1 MALAC
6 VLDASAAVRLI
17 LADPAAADL
26 AERVGG
32 AALVLAPELMLSEL
46 ANTLWKLQRADRL
59 NDLDPQELLAEALAL
74 ACHLNHPVYDCL
86 YLALARAGSGQPDQQ
101 RSAPERPGRKGVALS
116 PGDTSSRPHPPL
128 ELLQHPIKL
137 AAERSR
143 SEAGGSNCI
152 ETIPRSRLL
161 HLDVGMHLIKNSG
174 IYPSSSKCYPQNA
187 LTIV

>member
-32 AALVLAPELMLSEL
+32 AALVLAPELMLNEL

-59 NDLDPQELLAEALAL
+59 NDLDPQELLAEARELVDRLEPDRHLQAEALAL

-86 YLALARAGSGQPDQQ
+86 YLALARREAASLISSD
-101 RSAPERPGRKGVALS
+101 RRLNAL
-116 PGDTSSRPHPPL
+116 
-128 ELLQHPIKL
+128 
-137 AAERSR
+137 AERVL
-143 SEAGGSNCI
+143 
-152 ETIPRSRLL
+152 P
-161 HLDVGMHLIKNSG
+161 
-174 IYPSSSKCYPQNA
+174 
-187 LTIV
+187 

>member
-32 AALVLAPELMLSEL
+32 AALVLAPELMLTEL

-59 NDLDPQELLAEALAL
+59 NDLDPQELLAEARELVDRLEPDRHLQAEALAL

-86 YLALARAGSGQPDQQ
+86 YLALARREAAS
-101 RSAPERPGRKGVALS
+101 LI
-116 PGDTSSRPHPPL
+116 SSDR
-128 ELLQHPIKL
+128 
-137 AAERSR
+137 
-143 SEAGGSNCI
+143 
-152 ETIPRSRLL
+152 RL
-161 HLDVGMHLIKNSG
+161 
-174 IYPSSSKCYPQNA
+174 NA
-187 LTIV
+187 LAQRVLP

>member
-32 AALVLAPELMLSEL
+32 AALVLAPELMLTEL

-59 NDLDPQELLAEALAL
+59 NDLDPQELLAEARELVDRLEPDRHLQAEALAL

-86 YLALARAGSGQPDQQ
+86 YLALAR
-101 RSAPERPGRKGVALS
+101 PEAASLISSDRRLNAL
-116 PGDTSSRPHPPL
+116 
-128 ELLQHPIKL
+128 
-137 AAERSR
+137 AERVL
-143 SEAGGSNCI
+143 
-152 ETIPRSRLL
+152 P
-161 HLDVGMHLIKNSG
+161 
-174 IYPSSSKCYPQNA
+174 
-187 LTIV
+187 